1 MNRLTDGEL
10 SGEWLEEFKRLS
22 WSILVDRDASDWM
35 M

>member
-1 MNRLTDGEL
+1 MESY
-10 SGEWLEEFKRLS
+10 SGEWLEEFERLS